1 MSSRHKHLQLFDDTI
16 KVQPSSAYGFYFIPI
31 QIDHSGKSD
40 HKIHGSV
47 DVKQPTTTS
56 NFDIEFYVLT
66 EKQLVETF
74 LYLAQSPGATGARSI
89 VPKRFAYNGGKI
101 SQHKFEIPI
110 SRSFHAYFILDNQ
123 HSFVNSKD
131 VHLQINEEW
140 DESITALDVV
150 TTIPPFDKS
159 LSQDAERLLSNVSSD
174 LKIITPY
181 IDMTLIS
188 ELLKI
193 HQQGI
198 DIQIITRTRKEF
210 SGKGAKEA
218 FEHIHENIRNH
229 RSNDLIH
236 SRIIIRDS
244 QEALVSSADLT
255 QDSLIGQFNA
265 GMITTDS
272 NSVSKLLDYF
282 KQVWDKST

>member
-1 MSSRHKHLQLFDDTI
+1 M
-16 KVQPSSAYGFYFIPI
+16 
-31 QIDHSGKSD
+31 
-40 HKIHGSV
+40 
-47 DVKQPTTTS
+47 
-56 NFDIEFYVLT
+56 
-66 EKQLVETF
+66 
-74 LYLAQSPGATGARSI
+74 
-89 VPKRFAYNGGKI
+89 
-101 SQHKFEIPI
+101 
-110 SRSFHAYFILDNQ
+110 
-123 HSFVNSKD
+123 
-131 VHLQINEEW
+131 

-159 LSQDAERLLSNVSSD
+159 LSQDAERLLSNTSSD

-181 IDMTLIS
+181 IDMTLVS

-218 FEHIHENIRNH
+218 FEHIHGTISNH

-265 GMITTDS
+265 GILTTDS

-282 KQVWDKST
+282 KQVWNKST